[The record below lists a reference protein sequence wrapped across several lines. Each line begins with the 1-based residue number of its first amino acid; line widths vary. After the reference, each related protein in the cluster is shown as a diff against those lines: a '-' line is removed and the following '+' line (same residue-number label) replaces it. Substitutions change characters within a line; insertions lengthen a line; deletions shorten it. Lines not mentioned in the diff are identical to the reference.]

1 MQMLAGGLLNPGG
14 AEFWVL
20 ISFLIFIGL
29 LVYMKVPAMITG
41 MLDSRADAI
50 RDELDQAR
58 RLREDAQ
65 ALLADYKRKKSEAE
79 EEAKEII
86 DRAKR
91 DAEAMATETR
101 GAMKESLARRMK
113 MAEEKIARA
122 EAQAVSEVQAKAVDS
137 ALAAAEQIL
146 KDKVIGKQADTL
158 VDAGIKGLK
167 ANLLN

>member
-1 MQMLAGGLLNPGG
+1 MQLLAGGLLDPGG

-20 ISFLIFIGL
+20 VSFLMFIGL
-29 LVYMKVPAMITG
+29 LVYLKVPSMITG
-41 MLDSRADAI
+41 MLDKRADAI
-50 RDELDQAR
+50 REELDQAR

-65 ALLADYKRKKSEAE
+65 ALLADYKKKKAETE

-91 DAEAMATETR
+91 DAEAMAAETR
-101 GAMKESLARRMK
+101 DVLKESLARRTK

-146 KDKVIGKQADTL
+146 KDKVTGKQADTL
-158 VDAGIKGLK
+158 VEAGIKNLK